1 MRRSPLVVSFSVL
14 ALVAGAAF
22 AVPTGAT
29 ASPAARPAKPA
40 AAPRT
45 DLATAHVRLKHVV
58 SGLDSPV
65 AMAWRG
71 SDTAHMYVAEQ
82 PGTLVVV
89 TNGHVTGTV
98 LTENVSHDNEEG
110 LLGIVFSRD
119 GKKLYVDYTDPTG
132 DIHVV
137 EYTMNGLKANTATR
151 RQLLLIPH
159 HTFTNHNG
167 GNLVIGPDNMLYI
180 GVGDGGSG
188 GDPNGN
194 GQNKDVLLAKILRID
209 PRQNGASPYRIPA
222 GNPFKGKAGKRGEI
236 WMYGLRN
243 PWRFS
248 FDSKNGDMWIG
259 DVGQDKF
266 EEVDYARAGTGAG
279 ANWGWNLRE
288 GFHPYNGGA
297 EPAGARDPILER
309 PHTAG
314 DCAIIG
320 GYVYRG
326 SPSVPLVGAYV
337 FGDECTGVLRA
348 VTQNGGRITQAAP
361 LHLNV
366 SELTSF
372 GQGPKGAIYAASRT
386 GTIYV
391 LAPA

>member
-1 MRRSPLVVSFSVL
+1 MPRTRVIAFVSAVGLTAAVLVPS
-14 ALVAGAAF
+14 AAS
-22 AVPTGAT
+22 GST
-29 ASPAARPAKPA
+29 AAPRAR
-40 AAPRT
+40 APRT
-45 DLATAHVRLKHVV
+45 DIATAHVRLKTVV
-58 SGLDSPV
+58 KGLDSPV
-65 AMAWRG
+65 AMAWRA
-71 SDTAHMYVAEQ
+71 SDTTRMYVAEQ
-82 PGTLVVV
+82 SGTLVSV
-89 TNGHVTGTV
+89 TNGHVSGPL
-98 LTENVSHDNEEG
+98 LTINVSHDNEEG
-110 LLGIVFSRD
+110 MLGIAFSRD
-119 GKKLYVDYTDPTG
+119 GNTLYVDYTDPTG

-137 EYTMNGLKANTATR
+137 EYTMKGNGVNAASR
-151 RQLLLIPH
+151 RQLLQIAH

-167 GNLVIGPDNMLYI
+167 GNLVLGPDNMLYI

-194 GQNKDVLLAKILRID
+194 GQNTDVLLAKILRIN
-209 PRQNGASPYRIPA
+209 PRAIGAARIPD

-248 FDSKNGDMWIG
+248 FDAKNGDMWIG

-266 EEVDYARAGTGAG
+266 EEVDYARAGQRGI
-279 ANWGWNLRE
+279 NWGWNKRE

-297 EPAGARDPILER
+297 RPAGARDPILER

-326 SPSVPLVGAYV
+326 ASTLHLEGAYI

-348 VTQNGGRITQAAP
+348 VVQSGGHVNQSAP
-361 LHLNV
+361 LHLTV
-366 SELTSF
+366 PQLTTF
-372 GQGPKGAIYAASRT
+372 GQGPKGALFAASRD
-386 GTIYV
+386 GTIYN
-391 LAPA
+391 LAP